1 MSQLQMYPL
10 LSNILSYNEAN
21 LLDFLL
27 SATSCQVVYSDSQEH
42 IEQNVWSR
50 N

>member
-42 IEQNVWSR
+42 IEQNVWLR